1 MYLNQLTQVQF
12 HQAMIHKTHHQIN
25 KIQVKVILQH
35 IKHQHLVTTM
45 AGILLLK
52 VEVVAVDLVAEQA
65 LQLIQILLLQMMEM
79 PTMIPAILA
88 MLVTMFL
95 NNLLQLQKNKN
106 KQVINLSK
114 YKSITCFL
122 LCEFLSY
129 PTTSIITLPLAWP
142 VAT

>member
-45 AGILLLK
+45 AGILLL
-52 VEVVAVDLVAEQA
+52 
-65 LQLIQILLLQMMEM
+65 QMMEM

-106 KQVINLSK
+106 KQVINLFK